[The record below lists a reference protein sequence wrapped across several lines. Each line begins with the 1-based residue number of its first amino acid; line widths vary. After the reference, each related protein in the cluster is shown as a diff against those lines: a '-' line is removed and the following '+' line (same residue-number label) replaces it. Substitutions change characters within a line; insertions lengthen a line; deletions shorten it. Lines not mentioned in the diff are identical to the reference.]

1 MPTDIMPCGS
11 ISLEVKFDEKYNCK
25 LDSPMFEIR
34 HSTAKDI
41 DPENEYAM
49 LLSSTS
55 LVAAPTSPKSPS
67 FKPTT
72 MFSYRKE
79 KELFGKKM
87 TVVKM
92 NNNIDYLIGVQ
103 IAHFLKRETFNL
115 YRSMKLN
122 NIDIIKCL
130 PDQIEELTQ
139 IDAIKRG
146 IHSVTLVP
154 YNQGVLYIAKELKRK
169 PRKKTDK
176 KVNNSSE
183 VEPETFSSNSSSES
197 ESNVIIC
204 CDDTSHNSKHS
215 KKIHWKKLLLVASL
229 ERMRLNNLCD

>member
-1 MPTDIMPCGS
+1 MPNDIMPCGT
-11 ISLEVKFDEKYNCK
+11 ISLNEVKIDEKYNCK
-25 LDSPMFEIR
+25 VDTPMIEAW
-34 HSTAKDI
+34 HSRANDI
-41 DPENEYAM
+41 EPENEYSTV
-49 LLSSTS
+49 LSPASP
-55 LVAAPTSPKSPS
+55 VQVIAPSSPASPS
-67 FKPTT
+67 YKPGALI
-72 MFSYRKE
+72 FSNRKE

-92 NNNIDYLIGVQ
+92 NNKTDYLIGVQ

-154 YNQGVLYIAKELKRK
+154 YNQGVLYMAKELKRK
-169 PRKKTDK
+169 PRKK
-176 KVNNSSE
+176 N
-183 VEPETFSSNSSSES
+183 
-197 ESNVIIC
+197 
-204 CDDTSHNSKHS
+204 
-215 KKIHWKKLLLVASL
+215 
-229 ERMRLNNLCD
+229 